1 MSILG
6 FAFVDTPRSQQ
17 CCWMTLLK
25 ARRLGNLVPKFGFT
39 IKERVH
45 ESMSNLVSKLLPRI
59 EIGKG
64 DKDHATELFLAA
76 SSTCVTCQETSRGK
90 RFATKTQMQGR
101 DDLHPSSDGLQPNS
115 DGLEGNTKE

>member
-1 MSILG
+1 
-6 FAFVDTPRSQQ
+6 
-17 CCWMTLLK
+17 MTLLK